1 MSIEEKYWRRS
12 LLAVIIVL
20 GIIIF
25 FRILPFLSGILGA
38 GTIYILVRKQMFY
51 LVEKRRFN
59 KKLGAL
65 LITLEVILVFLI
77 PLSALIWLGITQIQ
91 SLNFET
97 KFIIEPIEEFVRFIK
112 TKTGFNILSSES
124 LSIFASIFSK
134 LGEKIMSGISGF
146 TVNIVMLVFI
156 LFFLLLGGRAMEQYI
171 QDLLP
176 FSEKNKRTL
185 ILNTHLIIRSNA
197 LGIPLLA
204 LIQGFIAF
212 IGYNIFGLSNPL
224 VLALL
229 TAFASIIPIVGTAL
243 VWVPCVAYLALH
255 TDWFNTIGL
264 TLYGSIVISQS
275 DNLIRFMLQK
285 KMADIHPLITVFGV
299 IVGLQLFSFIGVILG
314 PALLSFLILCI
325 DIFKKDY
332 LKSRKIKKEVEP
344 PVDPTPE
351 SH

>member
-1 MSIEEKYWRRS
+1 MTTEEKYWRRS
-12 LLAVIIVL
+12 LLTVILFL
-20 GIIIF
+20 GIIVF

-38 GTIYILVRKQMFY
+38 CTIYILVRRQMFY
-51 LVEKRRFN
+51 LTEKKRLN

-77 PLSALIWLGITQIQ
+77 PLSALIWLGVAQIQ

-97 KFIIEPIEEFVRFIK
+97 KFIIEPIQEFVRFIK
-112 TKTGFNILSSES
+112 LKTGFDILSADS
-124 LSIFASIFSK
+124 LSLFASVFSK
-134 LGEKIMSGISGF
+134 MGERIMAGVSGF
-146 TVNIVMLVFI
+146 AVNIVMLVFF

-171 QDLLP
+171 RDLLP
-176 FSEKNKRTL
+176 FSEKNKNTL
-185 ILNTHLIIRSNA
+185 ISKTHLIIQSNA

-212 IGYNIFGLSNPL
+212 IGYNLFGLSNPL
-224 VLALL
+224 ILALL

-264 TLYGSIVISQS
+264 TLYGAIVISQS
-275 DNLIRFMLQK
+275 DNLIRFILQK
-285 KMADIHPLITVFGV
+285 KMANIHPLITVFGV

-314 PALLSFLILCI
+314 PAMLSFLILCI

-332 LKSRKIKKEVEP
+332 LKSKKIKEEVKVPIDSISKE
-344 PVDPTPE
+344 
-351 SH
+351 